1 MEMSYRLDLVR
12 IQPMIMRSDP
22 LDWGGCQGLAR
33 HGILRW
39 SNGGRPATS
48 GAAVDTHLD
57 ERNLRV

>member
-22 LDWGGCQGLAR
+22 LDWGGCQSLAR

-39 SNGGRPATS
+39 SNGGRLATS